1 MLYCHETTRQSI
13 VMPSDLPEDFTPRVG
28 NGELPDLADYTNLTA
43 ATFQAAVLLWNQLL
57 TEYENLLYAKPIGT
71 DELFLEWDEHYEP
84 DYYYYER
91 THEYHDR
98 EEDERI
104 RDRVWTR
111 IRDAYTDAL
120 YDVVAEHAY
129 ELILRETTVQQWYQR
144 MAGTIRDAHSAMFMF
159 GRGGYNRMTR
169 ANIVSTAAET
179 RRQLDHLR
187 TFADDIIRGLDI
199 QVTVTV
205 EAYGAQ
211 GLVSPYQ
218 PVKSR
223 RMVNRSALYVE
234 SSKASAERG
243 RATTYGVLPDTL
255 PEYPGDGNQI
265 CLSRCRC
272 HWRIV
277 PTDDPSILNA
287 YWRLNPFAKHCGS
300 CLGNTS
306 AYNPF
311 ILGV

>member
-1 MLYCHETTRQSI
+1 MLKCHESTRQSI

-57 TEYENLLYAKPIGT
+57 TEYENLLYAKPIGNE
-71 DELFLEWDEHYEP
+71 ELFLEWDEHYEP

-104 RDRVWTR
+104 RDRVWVQ

-120 YDVVAEHAY
+120 YDVVAAHCY
-129 ELILRETTVQQWYQR
+129 SLILREITLQQWYQR
-144 MAGTIRDAHSAMFMF
+144 MAETIRDAHTAMFMF
-159 GRGGYNRMTR
+159 GRGGYNRIIR
-169 ANIVSTAAET
+169 ENIDSVIAAI
-179 RRQLDHLR
+179 R
-187 TFADDIIRGLDI
+187 TQFDYLLGFAQDIIRRNFGNFTDDF
-199 QVTVTV
+199 
-205 EAYGAQ
+205 GAQ
-211 GLVSPYQ
+211 GLITPFQ
-218 PVKSR
+218 PLSAR

-234 SSKASAERG
+234 SSTASAEHG
-243 RATTYGVLPDTL
+243 RATTYGILPDTL

-300 CLGNTS
+300 CLGNAS